1 MSSLQW
7 DGKNWTS
14 PLHKRKSLILR
25 LRREDGP
32 KAQHHCAPSQCWCH
46 STDSKSLLS
55 ARTWHLDGIWRDS
68 SLKSF
73 ETHSRDLSQIWG
85 PTSWAQSSNIFCQF
99 FSRSAQVQV
108 CEKKLSSLQL
118 FFCVFQTT
126 WPWIRPDSQ
135 TPLQPSDHDKSSTM
149 PSYAPRCLRG
159 EHSRVVPG
167 VGKPGM
173 APKLHSS
180 VVQWWWVC
188 SYLKSWK
195 KNAIS
200 WYLLE

>member
-108 CEKKLSSLQL
+108 CENKLSSLQL
-118 FFCVFQTT
+118 FFLCFSDDLTLNPAGFT
-126 WPWIRPDSQ
+126 N
-135 TPLQPSDHDKSSTM
+135 PSPTIGSWQIIHNAKLRATM
-149 PSYAPRCLRG
+149 PSRRTFKGRAWGGKTRNGTKTPQFGCPM
-159 EHSRVVPG
+159 VVG
-167 VGKPGM
+167 LQLLK
-173 APKLHSS
+173 KL
-180 VVQWWWVC
+180 
-188 SYLKSWK
+188 K
-195 KNAIS
+195 KKTQLAGTS
-200 WYLLE
+200 